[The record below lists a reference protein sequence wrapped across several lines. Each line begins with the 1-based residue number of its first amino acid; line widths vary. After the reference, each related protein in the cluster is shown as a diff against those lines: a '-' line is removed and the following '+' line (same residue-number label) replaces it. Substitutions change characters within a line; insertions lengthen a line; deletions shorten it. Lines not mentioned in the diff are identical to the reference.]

1 MAWFSKG
8 KKESERLNEAVLDN
22 SRSAAEKTGGE
33 KTMGSPKI
41 QLIKKEF
48 EKAELKHQVQQLG
61 PLDFL
66 EAGFSGDNATVKIR
80 VIAVDND
87 SEVKVMSDDF
97 AKFPGAKL
105 EAGYKLANQ
114 LNRKYK
120 FVKFTIDN
128 DGDLSA
134 QWDLPDSVPSELVG
148 KVAMEIVLRMFKIID
163 DAYPEVMK
171 AVWA

>member
-1 MAWFSKG
+1 
-8 KKESERLNEAVLDN
+8 
-22 SRSAAEKTGGE
+22 
-33 KTMGSPKI
+33 MGSPKI

-48 EKAELKHQVQQLG
+48 EKAGLKHQVQQLG

-105 EAGYKLANQ
+105 EVGYKLTNQ

-120 FVKFTIDN
+120 FIKFTIDN

>member
-8 KKESERLNEAVLDN
+8 KKESERPNEAVLDN
-22 SRSAAEKTGGE
+22 SRSAAAKTGGE

-48 EKAELKHQVQQLG
+48 EKAELKHQVQQHG

-66 EAGFSGDNATVKIR
+66 EAGFTGDNASVIIR
-80 VIAVDND
+80 VYAVDND
-87 SEVKVMSDDF
+87 RGVIVMSENF

-105 EAGYKLANQ
+105 EAGYKLTNQ
-114 LNRKYK
+114 LNCDYK

-128 DGDLSA
+128 DGGLST
-134 QWDLPDSVPSELVG
+134 QWDLPDFVPSELVG
-148 KVAMEIVLRMFKIID
+148 KVAMEIVLTMFKIID
-163 DAYPEVMK
+163 DTYPEVMK
-171 AVWA
+171 AIWA